1 MKIVLLGPQGS
12 GKGTLAKMIVKEFD
26 VPHIS
31 VGDLFRDYIS
41 RKEEIGLYAKT
52 FMDRGELVPDEVTV
66 KMLGDRLGKNDCK
79 NGFILDG
86 FPRTIAQGKS
96 LEKIVDIDGVIL
108 LDLPY
113 STAVERLVTRRVCS
127 SCGEIYNIR
136 SYDKNVCQKCGA
148 PLYQRDDDKLEA
160 IKNRLEVYDRELT
173 PLINFYSG
181 KLHRFDGSGSPDEVY
196 AKVKTFLLSLEDK
209 K

>member
-12 GKGTLAKMIVKEFD
+12 GKGTLAKQIARDYKL
-26 VPHIS
+26 PHIS
-31 VGDLFRDYIS
+31 LGDLFRESIS
-41 RKEEIGLYAKT
+41 RKEEMGLYAKT
-52 FMDRGELVPDEVTV
+52 FMDRGVLVPDEVTV
-66 KMLGDRLGKNDCK
+66 KLLKDRLSKADCK
-79 NGFILDG
+79 NGFILDA
-86 FPRTIAQGKS
+86 FPRSLDQGKA
-96 LEKIVDIDGVIL
+96 LEKVVDIDGVII

-113 STAVERLVTRRVCS
+113 SVAVERLVTRRVCS

-136 SYDKNVCQKCGA
+136 SYPDSTCKKCGA

-196 AKVKTFLLSLEDK
+196 AKVKLFLDQMEDK